1 MWSLYLGNHIALSL
15 INSSTQAGD
24 SIQEWVHEQDA
35 EEGRRPL
42 CLDLT
47 GGLINVVLMG

>member
-1 MWSLYLGNHIALSL
+1 MRSLYLGNHITL

-24 SIQEWVHEQDA
+24 SAQEWVNEQDT

-47 GGLINVVLMG
+47 GAIINVVLMG